1 MAEFVNDYA
10 NPPRHSIQRN
20 TNSRLG
26 NLESIQPISPSRED
40 IRHQNDTHSY
50 NMKTLDQL
58 KAEEIISGNSD
69 ARNHMI
75 IERILNEITGSGNV
89 AHDNS
94 HLTERGDSAVI

>member
-26 NLESIQPISPSRED
+26 SFRTVEPIKLITP
-40 IRHQNDTHSY
+40 IRDQNDSNTY

-58 KAEEIISGNSD
+58 KAE
-69 ARNHMI
+69 
-75 IERILNEITGSGNV
+75 
-89 AHDNS
+89 
-94 HLTERGDSAVI
+94 